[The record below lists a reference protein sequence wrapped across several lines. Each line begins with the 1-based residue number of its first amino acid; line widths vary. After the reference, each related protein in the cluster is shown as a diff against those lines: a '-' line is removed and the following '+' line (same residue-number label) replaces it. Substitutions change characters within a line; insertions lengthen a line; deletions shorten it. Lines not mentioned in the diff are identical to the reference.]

1 MLSPRSD
8 DGFTLV
14 ELVVVVVI
22 IGILAAIAIPL
33 FRNQVD
39 AANDTAV
46 ASDLTSARNA
56 VVSYGVANEGAMS
69 ETDADL
75 KPFGLSWSAS
85 VTNHTIDIDPSGS
98 FCIAAT
104 SASGTRFALTSSSPI
119 APGTC

>member
-8 DGFTLV
+8 DGFTLI
-14 ELVVVVVI
+14 ELFVVVVI

-33 FRNQVD
+33 FRAQID
-39 AANDTAV
+39 TANDTAAV
-46 ASDLTSARNA
+46 SDLTSARDA

-69 ETDADL
+69 SVEADL
-75 KPFGLSWSAS
+75 KPFGLSWSTS
-85 VTNHTIDIDPSGS
+85 VTNHTIAVESSGT

-104 SASGTRFALTSSSPI
+104 SASGTRFAVTSSSRV